1 MVSCLFIFF
10 AAIFNAIMDSVENER
25 IVKTVFHSLNAK
37 FWYKRLSWNYV
48 PKTFGYKWDA
58 WHMAKSLMII
68 SLCLAVVTYH
78 SIFNLWADFAIFG
91 LIWNGTFNLFYNHIF
106 KRPNL

>member
-1 MVSCLFIFF
+1 MVSLFYIFY
-10 AAIFNAIMDSVENER
+10 AAIFNAVMDSVENEHVTQT
-25 IVKTVFHSLNAK
+25 IFKDLNPK
-37 FWYKRLSWNYV
+37 FWYKRTSWAYAK
-48 PKTFGYKWDA
+48 KTFGYKWDG

-78 SIFNLWADFAIFG
+78 GMFNLWADFVIFG

-106 KRPNL
+106 KKS